1 MGFLSNLL
9 GFENSFTK
17 NFTGDILSNP
27 TRLLTGI
34 DPAST
39 KLWNTV
45 LNRDDP
51 ALVNWFGSPGQQYYD
66 QAQQEGIDTGA
77 AEKFHSVADTIA
89 GIYGANGLTGSLGFG
104 SLGSASGPSSISGAL
119 GDYNNMAKI
128 GNAAAGDSKKEGNMN
143 LGGLLGAGFGALA
156 GMADAKSSARAAAQG
171 DTSQNK
177 LDPRIEAILFGGAGN
192 NGLLGQFQSLL
203 NQPEGTTS
211 AGLGTLARQYLL
223 NGSAGSDL
231 EAIRQNSLNLLR
243 GNQAPV
249 ATAVTASNPMWVT
262 TPKAQAAQITAPG
275 QNNID
280 LTGAFNSFLAG
291 GTGAAENPY
300 LTKSLQ
306 AGADLANANFRT
318 NLGDLTDTLQRRILP
333 GLRDSAIGAGQYG
346 GSRQGIAEG
355 NALSDF
361 TRQATDAA
369 GKLGLANSANMIGAQ
384 AGQFD
389 AGQNRAL
396 SALTNLSGQQYGV
409 AGQNAAFRQ
418 QANLGNA
425 DTDLRAQLANQ
436 NAGNN
441 FTLSNRD
448 ALNQFGLANQGAQL
462 QTNAQNN
469 AAGIAGAGSLQGMLS
484 LLSSYGNASD
494 NFGINRA
501 GQVNELLRPY
511 MTANQTTISTQP
523 NYTNNASSA
532 VGGALAGLNLY
543 NQFFGKGS

>member
-1 MGFLSNLL
+1 MSWGAIGGAAIGAAGSYLSSRNA
-9 GFENSFTK
+9 GK
-17 NFTGDILSNP
+17 
-27 TRLLTGI
+27 
-34 DPAST
+34 
-39 KLWNTV
+39 
-45 LNRDDP
+45 
-51 ALVNWFGSPGQQYYD
+51 GQQST
-66 QAQQEGIDTGA
+66 QQE
-77 AEKFHSVADTIA
+77 
-89 GIYGANGLTGSLGFG
+89 
-104 SLGSASGPSSISGAL
+104 
-119 GDYNNMAKI
+119 
-128 GNAAAGDSKKEGNMN
+128 
-143 LGGLLGAGFGALA
+143 
-156 GMADAKSSARAAAQG
+156 Q
-171 DTSQNK
+171 
-177 LDPRIEAILFGGAGN
+177 LDPRIASMLFGDRN
-192 NGLLGQFQSLL
+192 NGLLGQFQGFL
-203 NQPEGTTS
+203 NQPEGVTS
-211 AGLGTLARQYLL
+211 SALGNLARQYLL

-231 EAIRQNSLNLLR
+231 EAIRQNSLNLMR

-280 LTGAFNSFLAG
+280 LTGAFQSFLAG

-409 AGQNAAFRQ
+409 AGQNAAFQQ
-418 QANLGNA
+418 QANLGNV

-436 NAGNN
+436 NAGNT

-469 AAGIAGAGSLQGMLS
+469 AASIAGAGSLQS
-484 LLSSYGNASD
+484 LLSQLGAFGNASD
-494 NFGINRA
+494 NYGITRA
-501 GQVNELLRPY
+501 GQVAGLLSPFI
-511 MTANQTTISTQP
+511 TANSSRTTTEPLYQ
-523 NYTNNASSA
+523 NTAAN
-532 VGGALAGLNLY
+532 VLGGAGAGLSLY
-543 NQFFGKGS
+543 NQFKNLFGSGTTAPANSGNGIASAFNYLGYQG